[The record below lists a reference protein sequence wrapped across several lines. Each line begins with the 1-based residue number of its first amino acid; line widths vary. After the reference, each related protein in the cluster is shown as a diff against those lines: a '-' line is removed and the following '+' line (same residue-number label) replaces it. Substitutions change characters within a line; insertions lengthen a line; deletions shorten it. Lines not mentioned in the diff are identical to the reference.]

1 MNPVALAG
9 TMGHH
14 RSMSAH
20 RVVPGLAKGE
30 LHYDPDTFDDP
41 DDALTAGF
49 EGECAVGSEDGPP
62 SLPGGE

>member
-1 MNPVALAG
+1 
-9 TMGHH
+9 
-14 RSMSAH
+14 MSAH

-30 LHYDPDTFDDP
+30 LHYNPDTFDDP